1 MKKTRI
7 IFWITTTLI
16 FLFEGVLTALTS
28 QTEMARQGITSLG
41 YPVYFGTLLAIF
53 KVAGTLILMIPAFSP
68 RVKEWAYAGFGFDFI
83 FAFFSL
89 TIVNGFSAISLF
101 PLVCLVILILSY
113 RAYHTLQQ
121 AK

>member
-16 FLFEGVLTALTS
+16 FLFEGVMTAFTS

-41 YPVYFGTLLAIF
+41 YPVYFGTILAIF

-68 RVKEWAYAGFGFDFI
+68 RIKEWAYVGFGFDFI
-83 FAFFSL
+83 FAFLSL
-89 TIVNGFSAISLF
+89 VIVNGFNAVALF
-101 PLVCLVILILSY
+101 PIACLVVLIFSY
-113 RAYHTLQQ
+113 RTYHTLKQI
-121 AK
+121 K